1 MKCFNCSAEIP
12 VDSIKCPFCGTSVE
26 SSKRDFSLLSKKI
39 MALDERFGLR
49 TDYATLGTDKL
60 QDYLKEIVEKLNNLE
75 TTLEE
80 KKVVEDHIDKVAD
93 EVCSRIPEAK
103 TDYCCPELG
112 SDFEIVKFLLKL
124 KPAQYSCAAVKL
136 RQECD
141 KALEGSY
148 NFKKVNKTVVR
159 NGQSHL
165 EKSFPYPYDVMF
177 SKITDNGTA
186 SFLKRARTV
195 MNLLIHDDE
204 KNKDTVREMVG
215 SDNELTNYLLKIN
228 DEHKRLGLIH

>member
-1 MKCFNCSAEIP
+1 MRCFNCSAEIP
-12 VDSIKCPFCGTSVE
+12 ADSVKCPFCGTSVE

-39 MALDERFGLR
+39 TALDERFGLR
-49 TDYATLGTDKL
+49 TDYATLGTNKL

-112 SDFEIVKFLLKL
+112 SDFEIVKFLLNL

-136 RQECD
+136 RQKCD
-141 KALEGSY
+141 KALEDSY
-148 NFKKVNKTVVR
+148 NFKKVNKTVIR

-177 SKITDNGTA
+177 SKITDNDTA
-186 SFLKRARTV
+186 LFLKRARTV

-215 SDNELTNYLLKIN
+215 SDNELTSYLLKIN

>member
-1 MKCFNCSAEIP
+1 M
-12 VDSIKCPFCGTSVE
+12 PFCGTTVE

-49 TDYATLGTDKL
+49 TDYASLGTNKL
-60 QDYLKEIVEKLNNLE
+60 QDYLQQIVKKLNNLE
-75 TTLEE
+75 TSAEE
-80 KKVVEDHIDKVAD
+80 KKAVSDHISDVAD
-93 EVCSRIPEAK
+93 EVCSRIPETKAE
-103 TDYCCPELG
+103 YNCPKLG
-112 SDFEIVKFLLKL
+112 SDFEIVKFLLNL

-141 KALEGSY
+141 KALEDSY
-148 NFKKVNKTVVR
+148 NFKKVNKPVIR

-177 SKITDNGTA
+177 SKITDANTA

-215 SDNELTNYLLKIN
+215 SDSELTTYLLKIN
-228 DEHKRLGLIH
+228 DEHKRLGLIR